1 MEDLATKR
9 RVEMPKSFTIFFF
22 FSSAYPKVTTFF
34 AFVISLST
42 NSLPPVGVVN
52 CRKFRKEIVLV
63 ENKRTFLEAR
73 KTIML

>member
-9 RVEMPKSFTIFFF
+9 HVEMPKSFTIFF
-22 FSSAYPKVTTFF
+22 SPAYPKVTTFF

-73 KTIML
+73 KTIIL